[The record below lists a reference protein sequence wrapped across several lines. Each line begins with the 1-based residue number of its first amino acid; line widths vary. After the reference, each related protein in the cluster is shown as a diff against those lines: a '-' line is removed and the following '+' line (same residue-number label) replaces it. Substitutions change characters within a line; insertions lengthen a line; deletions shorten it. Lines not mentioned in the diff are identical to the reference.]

1 MAKTYTEA
9 EKRGAVAA
17 YVVCGTLKGAA
28 KATGIPRRTI
38 GGWKGNNPA
47 WWDRIEAEIWDQEED
62 SLRAGIHAIV
72 VEGLAQGL
80 DRLKNGDERVTSKGE
95 KIRVKMSG
103 RDINILA
110 GTMYDKLCISL
121 GKPVSILARA
131 DLNSTIDKL
140 AELKSAGIA
149 AGEALPGGENVVNI
163 EDGTS

>member
-9 EKRGAVAA
+9 EKRGAIAA

-28 KATGIPRRTI
+28 KVTGIPRRTI

-72 VEGLAQGL
+72 VEGLEQGL
-80 DRLKNGDERVTSKGE
+80 DRLKNGDERVTTKGE

-103 RDINILA
+103 KDINILT

-121 GKPVSILARA
+121 GKPISILRSENTSAKDR
-131 DLNSTIDKL
+131 L
-140 AELKSAGIA
+140 AELKKSGRA
-149 AGEALPGGENVVNI
+149 ALPGIENVVSI
-163 EDGTS
+163 EDGTSEW

>member
-9 EKRGAVAA
+9 EKRGAIAT

-62 SLRAGIHAIV
+62 NLRAGIHAIV
-72 VEGLAQGL
+72 VEGLQQGL
-80 DRLKNGDERVTSKGE
+80 DRLQNGDERVTTRGE

-103 RDINILA
+103 RDINLLT

-121 GKPVSILARA
+121 GKPISIVRSEKTSAKDR
-131 DLNSTIDKL
+131 L
-140 AELKSAGIA
+140 AELKKLASA
-149 AGEALPGGENVVNI
+149 AGDGLSDVGNVVNI
-163 EDGTS
+163 EDGT